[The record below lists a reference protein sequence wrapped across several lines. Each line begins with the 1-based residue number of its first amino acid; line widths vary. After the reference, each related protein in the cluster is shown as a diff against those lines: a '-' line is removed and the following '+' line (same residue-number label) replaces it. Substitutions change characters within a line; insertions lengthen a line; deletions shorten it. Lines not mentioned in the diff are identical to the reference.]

1 MLIYLLLVEMSGH
14 AGQLTLED
22 RLNIVVRNLSNSNS
36 FILESHKIKNNALN
50 ASHQQNQSLRV

>member
-1 MLIYLLLVEMSGH
+1 MSGH

-22 RLNIVVRNLSNSNS
+22 RLNIVVRKLSNSNS